1 MKRSKLVC
9 LSLSLLVSIGLL
21 AGCGGEKKEAGK
33 ASETV
38 LKIGHVEP
46 EDRST
51 HKALLNFKKK
61 VEERSKGSLKIEIY
75 PNGAL
80 GGDVQLS
87 EAVATGSLDMALP
100 STSVLTTYND
110 EFGVLDMPYLFKSSE
125 AAFKAL
131 DGDVGKELN
140 GKIASK
146 GIDILGYSYNG
157 PRSTTSKVKPIV
169 TPEDLKGLKMR
180 VMESPI
186 FIDFYKTLGANPT
199 PMSFTE
205 LYTGLQQGTVEAQE
219 NPPSLTFANKFY
231 EVQKYSTIDE
241 HVHNFLAFLI
251 NDAKFKSLSAD
262 NQKILQEEAKA
273 YVDEQRKME
282 LADNEK
288 AIKDLETI
296 GKLQTNILTADQKSA
311 MRKALHLP
319 SVLHGVVG
327 GAVMWA
333 IIERLHLEK
342 FVDLKTIKLLSG
354 FFLELVVFT
363 AMATLNL
370 KFVSTYAAPLAIYSI
385 VLTTLTVPLVL
396 FCARK
401 FAREEWF
408 EKACMCFGAATGNTS
423 TGLALVRSI
432 DPNSESHAGDSHGIY
447 STISAWK
454 DIFVG
459 LTPLWLMSGLGFTAG
474 VGAVVMVAFLA
485 IGFIFFN
492 THRKLTR

>member
-1 MKRSKLVC
+1 MTVGMALVN
-9 LSLSLLVSIGLL
+9 
-21 AGCGGEKKEAGK
+21 CGVRRGWGTFVKEPTKQPDYFYG
-33 ASETV
+33 
-38 LKIGHVEP
+38 
-46 EDRST
+46 
-51 HKALLNFKKK
+51 
-61 VEERSKGSLKIEIY
+61 
-75 PNGAL
+75 GAL
-80 GGDVQLS
+80 
-87 EAVATGSLDMALP
+87 
-100 STSVLTTYND
+100 
-110 EFGVLDMPYLFKSSE
+110 
-125 AAFKAL
+125 
-131 DGDVGKELN
+131 
-140 GKIASK
+140 
-146 GIDILGYSYNG
+146 
-157 PRSTTSKVKPIV
+157 
-169 TPEDLKGLKMR
+169 PE
-180 VMESPI
+180 
-186 FIDFYKTLGANPT
+186 
-199 PMSFTE
+199 
-205 LYTGLQQGTVEAQE
+205 
-219 NPPSLTFANKFY
+219 
-231 EVQKYSTIDE
+231 
-241 HVHNFLAFLI
+241 
-251 NDAKFKSLSAD
+251 
-262 NQKILQEEAKA
+262 
-273 YVDEQRKME
+273 EQRKS
-282 LADNEK
+282 
-288 AIKDLETI
+288 I
-296 GKLQTNILTADQKSA
+296 GSTVTTSISINHLCLQFAWLMGALFIGQQIFGFLNTFPAF
-311 MRKALHLP
+311 KALHLP

>member
-1 MKRSKLVC
+1 MIKNPVPQGKYIPAVKHGGFIFTAGMTPRRDGTLILV
-9 LSLSLLVSIGLL
+9 G
-21 AGCGGEKKEAGK
+21 
-33 ASETV
+33 
-38 LKIGHVEP
+38 
-46 EDRST
+46 
-51 HKALLNFKKK
+51 K
-61 VEERSKGSLKIEIY
+61 VEK
-75 PNGAL
+75 
-80 GGDVQLS
+80 D
-87 EAVATGSLDMALP
+87 
-100 STSVLTTYND
+100 
-110 EFGVLDMPYLFKSSE
+110 
-125 AAFKAL
+125 
-131 DGDVGKELN
+131 
-140 GKIASK
+140 
-146 GIDILGYSYNG
+146 
-157 PRSTTSKVKPIV
+157 KP
-169 TPEDLKGLKMR
+169 L
-180 VMESPI
+180 
-186 FIDFYKTLGANPT
+186 DFYKEAVEQATKNALVAAKNTLA
-199 PMSFTE
+199 
-205 LYTGLQQGTVEAQE
+205 QDEALIQVMQLIVYVNAE
-219 NPPSLTFANKFY
+219 PGF
-231 EVQKYSTIDE
+231 ID
-241 HVHNFLAFLI
+241 HTA
-251 NDAKFKSLSAD
+251 
-262 NQKILQEEAKA
+262 
-273 YVDEQRKME
+273 
-282 LADNEK
+282 LADFASSYLANELGK
-288 AIKDLETI
+288 AGI
-296 GKLQTNILTADQKSA
+296 GPRAALGMAGLPNTFPAF
-311 MRKALHLP
+311 KALHLP

>member
-1 MKRSKLVC
+1 MSIRALMNMMTAVSILILAGFFVREFVKPLQKLFLPASLVGGLVMLGLGQQGLGLITVPKVLGSVPGVLIDIVMVSLVFGVSFNRKMLHSYLDYVC
-9 LSLSLLVSIGLL
+9 LPMPAYGMQMCVGTLLGGLL
-21 AGCGGEKKEAGK
+21 SQFWPGLPLGWGVLGVFSFHGGHGTAAAAAASFEKQGLEGHMAVAMVLSTVGLIVAMTVGMALVNCGVRRGWGTFVKEPTKQPDYFYG
-33 ASETV
+33 
-38 LKIGHVEP
+38 
-46 EDRST
+46 
-51 HKALLNFKKK
+51 
-61 VEERSKGSLKIEIY
+61 
-75 PNGAL
+75 GAL
-80 GGDVQLS
+80 
-87 EAVATGSLDMALP
+87 
-100 STSVLTTYND
+100 
-110 EFGVLDMPYLFKSSE
+110 
-125 AAFKAL
+125 
-131 DGDVGKELN
+131 
-140 GKIASK
+140 
-146 GIDILGYSYNG
+146 
-157 PRSTTSKVKPIV
+157 
-169 TPEDLKGLKMR
+169 PE
-180 VMESPI
+180 
-186 FIDFYKTLGANPT
+186 
-199 PMSFTE
+199 
-205 LYTGLQQGTVEAQE
+205 
-219 NPPSLTFANKFY
+219 
-231 EVQKYSTIDE
+231 
-241 HVHNFLAFLI
+241 
-251 NDAKFKSLSAD
+251 
-262 NQKILQEEAKA
+262 
-273 YVDEQRKME
+273 EQRKS
-282 LADNEK
+282 
-288 AIKDLETI
+288 I
-296 GKLQTNILTADQKSA
+296 GSTVTTSISINHLCLQFAWLMGALFIGQQIFGFLNTFPAF
-311 MRKALHLP
+311 KALHLP

-363 AMATLNL
+363 AMAKLNL